1 MTEYLADHIA
11 FGNEGFHVIKLGDV
25 REENGE
31 YQALFYW
38 LGLDEDETSLEPV
51 RFLYEDIPIVFRR
64 WVHQHKTKNKSRKW
78 PRNSRSPSDTPF
90 RGSILHGAA
99 ERPMSL
105 FRGQLRPIAHS
116 LAVDAAVASLGG
128 SIDHMRMW
136 PVAGLRRSEA
146 DPAVV
151 GSVCLAPVEVAWLDA
166 LAIVVRLSVGMSSW
180 SVAALL
186 MLQDPCHRLQLDRT
200 RAIDRCITKVN
211 SAGPIELADV
221 SYVCNHRTPFT
232 SS

>member
-90 RGSILHGAA
+90 RGSVLHGAA

-105 FRGQLRPIAHS
+105 FRG
-116 LAVDAAVASLGG
+116 
-128 SIDHMRMW
+128 
-136 PVAGLRRSEA
+136 
-146 DPAVV
+146 
-151 GSVCLAPVEVAWLDA
+151 
-166 LAIVVRLSVGMSSW
+166 RLM
-180 SVAALL
+180 
-186 MLQDPCHRLQLDRT
+186 
-200 RAIDRCITKVN
+200 
-211 SAGPIELADV
+211 V
-221 SYVCNHRTPFT
+221 S
-232 SS
+232 